1 MQFSLMT
8 YTVGPGQPGG
18 LPDVKAMADFAA
30 DLGFGALELSAGHL
44 SDMSPGDFGAMCAAR
59 GLSVSCIN
67 GGCPMT
73 SADDAEFQAGVDQAK
88 QYVDWAVAMDCPVIM
103 LLPGPALNE
112 ADKERTRHRIAEGLN
127 LVMPHANA
135 AGIAVTLEDFPNP
148 LTPYCSIADL
158 QWMFANVP
166 GLQLTFDNGNWML
179 GGDDPLTALQT
190 LGDSVANV
198 HVKDWEIDPNGSR
211 KLPDGRPFR
220 GGKHGRGLIEHQP
233 IFAELVKQG
242 YDGWLAFEY
251 EGPEDHCQATREG
264 LAYLQGVLAEV
275 GGS

>member
-1 MQFSLMT
+1 
-8 YTVGPGQPGG
+8 
-18 LPDVKAMADFAA
+18 
-30 DLGFGALELSAGHL
+30 
-44 SDMSPGDFGAMCAAR
+44 
-59 GLSVSCIN
+59 
-67 GGCPMT
+67 
-73 SADDAEFQAGVDQAK
+73 
-88 QYVDWAVAMDCPVIM
+88 
-103 LLPGPALNE
+103 
-112 ADKERTRHRIAEGLN
+112 
-127 LVMPHANA
+127 
-135 AGIAVTLEDFPNP
+135 NP

-166 GLQLTFDNGNWML
+166 GLQLTYDNGNFLL

-190 LGDSVANV
+190 LGASVANV
-198 HVKDWEIDPNGSR
+198 HIKDWEIDPNGSR

-275 GGS
+275 GGG